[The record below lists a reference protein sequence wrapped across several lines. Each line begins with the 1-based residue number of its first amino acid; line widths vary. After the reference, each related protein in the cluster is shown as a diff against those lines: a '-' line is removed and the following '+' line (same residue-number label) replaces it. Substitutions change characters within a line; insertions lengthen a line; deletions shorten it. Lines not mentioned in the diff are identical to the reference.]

1 MTNGQL
7 STALSCAVAPLPSQE
22 PTLPVAVNLGGV
34 QQKDGGF
41 AGLLGGIELMAKEK
55 ALPGSGQAEQ
65 PAAAVEDPSL
75 DLLAMLQVTPPI
87 TAAEEPVMPK
97 PEGSD
102 KTDVRGDAVMLQSE
116 PSVSQMVS
124 AGYLPSGRMSEVN
137 VQTLHI
143 DTPQN
148 VAPTT
153 EEPAGVDVPLFS
165 KQAELVTAA
174 ANPVISSQ
182 PVQSDRMSE
191 ANNPRALTVD
201 MPQNMATTAEQPAV
215 KLLDKQAD
223 QITAVLRS
231 ATPSKPVESADH
243 IFGSELDVKTK
254 TTLSQPAQSD
264 RMSEAKNLTAL
275 SVDGLQKMAA
285 QAAAEQP
292 VLTIASPDKI
302 QVKQLSVEPAQATQ
316 TQITTPTGNVLPE
329 GAKVVDLKMVPA
341 EKQAAVVNPKSE
353 SSAALT
359 ATSQP
364 APSPEAEL
372 EIQLS
377 QPRPITAR
385 VTAAVRPEPGPD
397 QQSQTVRTVNERAVA
412 KEVTQPL
419 QMQAAASEG
428 LGSDTSSGKE
438 SSQGQSD
445 VTYDNQMLAQDMRGQ
460 HKSASVNAVKG
471 APVEL
476 AQQNVPEQVMQQVK
490 DRFVQHDVKQGS
502 QQITL
507 TLSPDNLGEL
517 KMNLNL
523 QGQKLSVEI
532 VTENRTVRDAIVLH
546 ADALKESLARQNI
559 TVESFDVTTNGK
571 GSGNQGQNQNAW
583 RELAKQQEQ
592 ESWMAPR
599 GYQTARADLP
609 SGQRAYQRQQGEKML
624 DIHY

>member
-22 PTLPVAVNLGGV
+22 PTLPVAVNLSGV
-34 QQKDGGF
+34 QQKTGGF

-65 PAAAVEDPSL
+65 PAATVEDPSL

-97 PEGSD
+97 LEGSE

-124 AGYLPSGRMSEVN
+124 AGYLQSGRMPEVN

-148 VAPTT
+148 VAPAT
-153 EEPAGVDVPLFS
+153 EEP
-165 KQAELVTAA
+165 VTAA
-174 ANPVISSQ
+174 PNTVTSSQ

-201 MPQNMATTAEQPAV
+201 MPQNVATTAEQPAV
-215 KLLDKQAD
+215 KLLDKQA
-223 QITAVLRS
+223 
-231 ATPSKPVESADH
+231 
-243 IFGSELDVKTK
+243 ELEAAAAKSV
-254 TTLSQPAQSD
+254 TLSQPAQSD

-275 SVDGLQKMAA
+275 SVDGLQKVAA

-329 GAKVVDLKMVPA
+329 GTKVADLKVVPA

-359 ATSQP
+359 TTSQS

-385 VTAAVRPEPGPD
+385 VTAAVRPESGPE

-460 HKSASVNAVKG
+460 HKSVSVNAVKG

-546 ADALKESLARQNI
+546 AEALKESLARQNI

-609 SGQRAYQRQQGEKML
+609 TGQRVYQRQQGEKML